1 MTYSNHHSQ
10 QQQQQHSINS
20 NNAASSS
27 SSSSNPPQ
35 SRGNLHFGVTGAVDI
50 AEPTPEDLKQTDLLL
65 STLREMNVFESEEE
79 SRRREI
85 VLARL
90 NTMVKDFVRT
100 VSLARN
106 LPEAVANEAGGKIFT
121 FGSYRLGV
129 HGAGAD
135 IDTLCVV
142 PKYVQREDFFSTFH
156 EVLKNTKEIT
166 EITAVPDA
174 YVPVIK
180 MLFDMIPIDLV
191 FARLGLSSVPDSLEL
206 RDDKLLMNLDER
218 DVRSLNGSRVTDEIL
233 RLVPNIPTF
242 RLALRCIKLWAKR
255 RGIYSNVM
263 GFLGGVAWAML
274 VARVCQL
281 YPNYTASAVVCKFF
295 RIIGRWPWPQ
305 PVLLKN
311 IEDGPLQVRVWNPK
325 IYPGDRAHRMPIITP
340 AYPSMCATHNV
351 TASTLKIMTDE
362 LMESAAL
369 CEQIMN
375 NERPWR
381 DLFRKL
387 DFFLKYKYYL
397 QVIVSS
403 DSLDTQRK
411 WAAMVE
417 SRLRHFVLK
426 LEVVENLGLAHPFT
440 KAFEKTVHCKSDH
453 EAMEAGRGIF
463 YDDKAKD
470 PNGKTEELNEGEEP
484 YKTVH
489 TTTFYI
495 GLHVPRASAGEQGD
509 AGKNRKLDI
518 TWPTSEFTKIC
529 KSWELYDQETMGI
542 CVKYLK
548 RGCVPDDVYE
558 EGQQRPPKKEKKS
571 AQTNNTDGSSRPDNQ
586 SNALA
591 PSNDHPFKKRRSG
604 RKDDPDNA
612 ESEVGDGSTEDLTR
626 GAGPQND
633 EKDDQMAQ

>member
-1 MTYSNHHSQ
+1 M
-10 QQQQQHSINS
+10 
-20 NNAASSS
+20 
-27 SSSSNPPQ
+27 
-35 SRGNLHFGVTGAVDI
+35 
-50 AEPTPEDLKQTDLLL
+50 
-65 STLREMNVFESEEE
+65 
-79 SRRREI
+79 
-85 VLARL
+85 
-90 NTMVKDFVRT
+90 
-100 VSLARN
+100 
-106 LPEAVANEAGGKIFT
+106 
-121 FGSYRLGV
+121 
-129 HGAGAD
+129 
-135 IDTLCVV
+135 

-156 EVLKNTKEIT
+156 EMLKNTKEIT

-325 IYPGDRAHRMPIITP
+325 VYPGDRAHRMPIITP

-411 WAAMVE
+411 W
-417 SRLRHFVLK
+417 
-426 LEVVENLGLAHPFT
+426 
-440 KAFEKTVHCKSDH
+440 
-453 EAMEAGRGIF
+453 
-463 YDDKAKD
+463 
-470 PNGKTEELNEGEEP
+470 
-484 YKTVH
+484 
-489 TTTFYI
+489 
-495 GLHVPRASAGEQGD
+495 
-509 AGKNRKLDI
+509 
-518 TWPTSEFTKIC
+518 
-529 KSWELYDQETMGI
+529 
-542 CVKYLK
+542 
-548 RGCVPDDVYE
+548 
-558 EGQQRPPKKEKKS
+558 
-571 AQTNNTDGSSRPDNQ
+571 
-586 SNALA
+586 
-591 PSNDHPFKKRRSG
+591 
-604 RKDDPDNA
+604 
-612 ESEVGDGSTEDLTR
+612 
-626 GAGPQND
+626 
-633 EKDDQMAQ
+633 